1 MIVYYW
7 ATISPTAPDLTSA
20 RTSKQGPNPLPI
32 SGHSPET
39 LQLPSRQPTMAWVLA
54 RHGSDDMSGTHVINP
69 HIEMLVHYN
78 NGETFQHHR
87 HLPIQ
92 HTPLSWV
99 DWKKNSPTMRQH
111 SSKQMYT
118 KLLLRHNKSKTL
130 AHIEFIPLASPAES
144 SKIRTTCAARLSNV
158 FHLFSNTN
166 PEQRR

>member
-1 MIVYYW
+1 MGHHQ
-7 ATISPTAPDLTSA
+7 PKAPDLTSA

-54 RHGSDDMSGTHVINP
+54 RHGSDDMSGVHVIN
-69 HIEMLVHYN
+69 
-78 NGETFQHHR
+78 HHR
-87 HLPIQ
+87 YNEQFIQQRTHLSTPPSPSHSA
-92 HTPLSWV
+92 HTAQLGRLE
-99 DWKKNSPTMRQH
+99 KNSPTMRQH

-144 SKIRTTCAARLSNV
+144 SKIRTTCAARLSNI